1 MVEKTEVSQVE
12 VRMFS
17 TEKVGC
23 WLYLLGLHGNTSW
36 LKLGY
41 GKARL
46 KASTETSQ
54 SPPGTTCCER
64 HIGHSTRS
72 PRPQNLKLHKVTP
85 SIAAL
90 QFPIGCISLGH
101 WGCGEQMARCL
112 QGMTTRFAK
121 FSMQMTHTWRRR
133 VSRGSPW
140 ETLGPSTSTSHV
152 MISFMIFHDHDDV
165 MIMMM

>member
-1 MVEKTEVSQVE
+1 MD
-12 VRMFS
+12 
-17 TEKVGC
+17 
-23 WLYLLGLHGNTSW
+23 
-36 LKLGY
+36 GY

-72 PRPQNLKLHKVTP
+72 PRPQNLKIHFKFPLPLQRCSSH
-85 SIAAL
+85 
-90 QFPIGCISLGH
+90 QFPIGLHLAASH

-121 FSMQMTHTWRRR
+121 FSMQMTHTWTRR
-133 VSRGSPW
+133 VSWGCFPGTPYNRVGFPMGNPG
-140 ETLGPSTSTSHV
+140 TLEVDITC
-152 MISFMIFHDHDDV
+152 DDV
-165 MIMMM
+165 IHDIS